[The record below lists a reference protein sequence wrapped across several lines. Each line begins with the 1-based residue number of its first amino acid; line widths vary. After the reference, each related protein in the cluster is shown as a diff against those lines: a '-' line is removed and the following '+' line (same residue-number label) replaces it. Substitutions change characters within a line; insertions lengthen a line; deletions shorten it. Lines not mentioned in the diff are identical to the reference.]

1 MLKNFKL
8 VISGILVAA
17 SSFGAVAQ
25 TETYKAVVLDGK
37 PAKLNVRTGEVVL
50 VTSST
55 DSASVIKPSVI
66 KNAPNNK
73 AKSELTKPTVITDI
87 ISKSL
92 ENQKITLSST
102 KPEDEVAIAREKA
115 KSLVY
120 DVSKPVLYAA
130 AAAASDFHK
139 VKKGETLY
147 VLSKRYGT
155 SLGELKKANN
165 LETTLIVVGQNL
177 RIRNFDSSF
186 SGQNS
191 LVWTVSKGDTL
202 YNIAKRNNTTVASIK
217 SLNSLV
223 NNLIKIGQKLQ
234 LN

>member
-55 DSASVIKPSVI
+55 DSASVII
-66 KNAPNNK
+66 NAPNYK
-73 AKSELTKPTVITDI
+73 AKSEVTKPTVITDT
-87 ISKSL
+87 ISKSF
-92 ENQKITLSST
+92 EDQKITLLST

-120 DVSKPVLYAA
+120 DISKPVFYD
-130 AAAASDFHK
+130 AAASDFHK

-147 VLSKRYGT
+147 VLSKRYGA

-186 SGQNS
+186 SGQN
-191 LVWTVSKGDTL
+191 LTVWTVSKGDTL

-217 SLNSLV
+217 SLNSLIS
-223 NNLIKIGQKLQ
+223 NLIKIGQKLQ
-234 LN
+234 LK